1 VDERSARRRPLQA
14 ALVVDRQTVK
24 SVWHAAS
31 AGRLVARSLWQLH
44 LPGRD
49 PPVLATWNIHAAEK
63 AIKHALSCLLLH
75 VDYPERRESA
85 SIHRYDWR
93 EKSCCR
99 KRRICERMAQVAR
112 TATGNVSSDA
122 VSQPQ
127 GAMAP
132 GSLLSSPILIQ
143 QPCRCRTRSRLA
155 LARKHS
161 YS

>member
-31 AGRLVARSLWQLH
+31 AGRLVSRSLWQLN

-99 KRRICERMAQVAR
+99 KRRICERMARVAR
-112 TATGNVSSDA
+112 TAVFINSVSFSTT
-122 VSQPQ
+122 VSIFVLTVRLLFLFSP
-127 GAMAP
+127 AFA
-132 GSLLSSPILIQ
+132 LLSLCISS
-143 QPCRCRTRSRLA
+143 SRKCHKA
-155 LARKHS
+155 FH
-161 YS
+161 